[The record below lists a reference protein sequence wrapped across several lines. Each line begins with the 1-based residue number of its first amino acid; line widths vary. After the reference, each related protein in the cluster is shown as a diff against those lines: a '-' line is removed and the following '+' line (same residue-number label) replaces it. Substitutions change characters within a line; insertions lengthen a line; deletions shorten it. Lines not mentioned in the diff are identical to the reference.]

1 MEKQYLLSVDQST
14 QGTKA
19 LLFDREGNLICGG
32 DLPHRQ
38 IINDAGWVSHDLNEI
53 YANTLKVVRDV
64 IEKAGIRRE
73 QVAGLGISNQRETS
87 AVRDRTDGHPLADA
101 IVWQCSRAKDIC
113 ARVEESGK
121 AEWVRRTTGINLSPF
136 FPASKLAWFMENV
149 KKMWGMR
156 VGVCFFLGGGGGA
169 VKGIRGEAGP
179 GDCGQGCLEKGMI
192 KTTYGTGS
200 SIMMNIGDKPVIS
213 THGVA
218 ASLAWGMDGRV
229 NYVLEG
235 NINAPED
242 RDLIIH
248 EMRIDRVPEEL
259 DRAGEHSFYCGVMDL
274 HFGPG
279 AWRISCHPPSFGG
292 VRVSGLPSLWLPQR
306 SHSLCCLLWFR
317 PVQWPARCS
326 PWSERRT

>member
-1 MEKQYLLSVDQST
+1 MVCV
-14 QGTKA
+14 
-19 LLFDREGNLICGG
+19 FF
-32 DLPHRQ
+32 
-38 IINDAGWVSHDLNEI
+38 
-53 YANTLKVVRDV
+53 VV
-64 IEKAGIRRE
+64 
-73 QVAGLGISNQRETS
+73 
-87 AVRDRTDGHPLADA
+87 
-101 IVWQCSRAKDIC
+101 
-113 ARVEESGK
+113 
-121 AEWVRRTTGINLSPF
+121 
-136 FPASKLAWFMENV
+136 
-149 KKMWGMR
+149 
-156 VGVCFFLGGGGGA
+156 GGGG